1 MKVSELINELKKIPN
16 QEAQV
21 ITEYSPSDVVF
32 DVTQVVDKSV
42 VVIRS
47 KFIPRREWND

>member
-1 MKVSELINELKKIPN
+1 MKVRELREKLLEIPN